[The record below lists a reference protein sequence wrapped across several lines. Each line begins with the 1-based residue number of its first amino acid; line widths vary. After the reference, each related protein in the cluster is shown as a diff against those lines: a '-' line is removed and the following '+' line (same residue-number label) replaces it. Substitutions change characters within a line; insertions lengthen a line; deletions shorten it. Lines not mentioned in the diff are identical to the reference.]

1 MSKEK
6 LNVQISAKDLIR
18 KLKDRG
24 WFLERQNKHLIYGHP
39 ERSEKIILPTGK
51 DISPGV
57 VRKTLNLIEKKY
69 YGGNNKGG
77 FNVSC
82 YQ

>member
-1 MSKEK
+1 M
-6 LNVQISAKDLIR
+6 SAKDLVRTIR
-18 KLKDRG
+18 DHG
-24 WFLERQNKHLIYGHP
+24 WRLERQNKHLIFGHP
-39 ERSEKIILPTGK
+39 ERPEKVVIPTGK

-57 VRKTLNLIEKKY
+57 VRKTLGVVFGDY

-82 YQ
+82 NQ